1 MQIDPCCSWKNCI
14 QQIQTQSD
22 SCGWVLHPAKSLES
36 IDAPCLATMCI
47 SDQVGFLACGSSS
60 SMNGPKETSP
70 FGQSLVFA
78 IGPEGGFTGQEI
90 LQAVDSGLKVL
101 DLGERILRV
110 ETAVSVAAVLG
121 SLKLS
126 ESRSDGSTGS
136 A

>member
-1 MQIDPCCSWKNCI
+1 
-14 QQIQTQSD
+14 
-22 SCGWVLHPAKSLES
+22 
-36 IDAPCLATMCI
+36 
-47 SDQVGFLACGSSS
+47 
-60 SMNGPKETSP
+60 
-70 FGQSLVFA
+70 LVFA
-78 IGPEGGFTGQEI
+78 IGPEGGFTSQEI